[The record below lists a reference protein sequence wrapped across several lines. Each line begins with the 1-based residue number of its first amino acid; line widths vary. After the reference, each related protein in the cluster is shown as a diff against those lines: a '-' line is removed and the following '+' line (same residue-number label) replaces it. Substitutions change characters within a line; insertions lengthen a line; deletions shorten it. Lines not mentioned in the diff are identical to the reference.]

1 MKKLLMV
8 AITLIASVSVFAQD
22 NGTSAEWG
30 YVPSKDTTTS
40 KAKDK
45 FNDTTKTLKYEDVF
59 SNLYVSKIILKP
71 LSQKQLKDHFEN
83 WAALTFV
90 SYNTVNQGETD
101 NQIVI
106 KYKKELIVET
116 TYKSGE
122 KKVKTQ
128 VGVKKNGKPKY
139 KKILQPI
146 YRQSHVTKTFDITL
160 VAQFKDGK
168 TKILVYDKTGVY
180 NEYVKKWENSILFTI
195 ESFESSF
202 NDKSLNMNW

>member
-1 MKKLLMV
+1 MV

-22 NGTSAEWG
+22 YGTSAEWG
-30 YVPSKDTTTS
+30 YVPSKDTSILKT
-40 KAKDK
+40 KDK
-45 FNDTTKTLKYEDVF
+45 SIDTTKTLKYEDV
-59 SNLYVSKIILKP
+59 SSDLYMSKIILKP
-71 LSQKQLKDHFEN
+71 LTQKQFKDHFEN

-106 KYKKELIVET
+106 KYKKELMVET
-116 TYKSGE
+116 TYKLGE

-128 VGVKKNGKPKY
+128 VGIKKNGKPKY

-146 YRQSHVTKTFDITL
+146 YHQSNTTKSFDVTL
-160 VAQFKDGK
+160 VSQFKDGK
-168 TKILVYDKTGVY
+168 MKILVYDKTGVY
-180 NEYVKKWENSILFTI
+180 NEYVKKWENSILLTI

-202 NDKSLNMNW
+202 YDKSFSMNW